1 MRSANSELAV
11 SFIDSDCEIVTR
23 GSGRF
28 ARVTIDI
35 KVGAPSVRSAR
46 HIVLEIRLNVV
57 IIGIVVCI
65 YFIYSTSLGG
75 CENVLSVRHTS
86 HTCRVGCGVCII
98 SLEYVSLGSA
108 AIAGG
113 QRKLG
118 AEIEEVSI
126 LIVITLI
133 LVLKR
138 A

>member
-1 MRSANSELAV
+1 MSSANSELAV
-11 SFIDSDCEIVTR
+11 SFIGGNSEICTS
-23 GSGRF
+23 GSVRF
-28 ARVTIDI
+28 ARVTIDV
-35 KVGAPSVRSAR
+35 KVGSPSVRSTW
-46 HIVLEIRLNVV
+46 HIVLKIRLNVV

-75 CENVLSVRHTS
+75 CKDVLSVRHAL
-86 HTCRVGCGVCII
+86 HICGVCCGICI
-98 SLEYVSLGSA
+98 NSLENVCFGSA

>member
-1 MRSANSELAV
+1 MRRANSELAV
-11 SFIDSDCEIVTR
+11 SFIDGDSKIFIC

-46 HIVLEIRLNVV
+46 HIVLEIRLNMV

-75 CENVLSVRHTS
+75 CEDVLSVGHAS
-86 HTCRVGCGVCII
+86 HTCCVGCGVCII
-98 SLEYVSLGSA
+98 GLEYVSLGSA
-108 AIAGG
+108 AIVGG

-126 LIVITLI
+126 LIVITLV
-133 LVLKR
+133 LVLQR

>member
-11 SFIDSDCEIVTR
+11 SFIGSDSEIVTS
-23 GSGRF
+23 GSVRF

-35 KVGAPSVRSAR
+35 KIGAPSVRSAR
-46 HIVLEIRLNVV
+46 HIVLEIRLNMV

-75 CENVLSVRHTS
+75 CQDVLSVGHTT

-98 SLEYVSLGSA
+98 GLEYVSLGSA